1 MENKGEGAV
10 TLAAVFGVASVPWTY
25 AFVVS
30 GVPLWPSFI
39 SSASYYASDG
49 RIEGLAVSYFNNFA
63 GILYAAATLGVVDAY
78 LGGTVLALS
87 FVVGVFM
94 FVASL
99 HDAVVGFASAVFLGY
114 ATMFSV
120 HAAEA
125 QLFLSGIAGETVAAV
140 GSMFVGAAIGV
151 GTDVVSDSLGQ
162 RSRLSSR

>member
-1 MENKGEGAV
+1 MEDDRDESVVLAV
-10 TLAAVFGVASVPWTY
+10 VFGVASVPWTY

-49 RIEGLAVSYFNNFA
+49 GFDGLTISYFNNFA
-63 GILYAAATLGVVDAY
+63 GIIYAAATLAVVEAY
-78 LGGTVLALS
+78 PGGTVLTLS
-87 FVVGVFM
+87 LVVGFFM
-94 FVASL
+94 FIASL
-99 HDAVVGFASAVFLGY
+99 HDGVVGFAPAVFLGY

-125 QLFLSGIAGETVAAV
+125 PLFLSGVAGETVAAV

-151 GTDVVSDSLGQ
+151 GTDIASDELGQ
-162 RSRLSSR
+162 RSKLPSR